1 MNYTVFVEIPGY
13 PYYSISKAGVVINR
27 KGHEIKPT
35 MSKDGLRVELRVDGQ
50 RERPLVSELVKAAW
64 EVGTDEGC

>member
-1 MNYTVFVEIPGY
+1 MNDVVFVEIPGY
-13 PYYSISKAGVVINR
+13 PYYSINKEGVVINR

-35 MSKDGLRVELRVDGQ
+35 ISKDGPRVELRVDGQ
-50 RERPLVSELVKAAW
+50 RERPLVSELVKATW